1 MPNRHLPFR
10 TLAAVAF
17 AMATLSSVAIGQSA
31 EGRVHGVVADES
43 GGVLPGVTVAAT
55 AANGTVLAAE
65 VTNDVGRYAFALP
78 AAPVALTFSLEGF
91 SPATVD
97 VDVAAGE
104 DVRVAAQQLAL
115 APRAETVVVRADPHV
130 DIAPAPARPS
140 LPPPPPPPVVIPVP
154 AHDHDSICGP
164 AKADASPE
172 SFGTVLSQS
181 SAYEHEHDNSL
192 FARNDQI
199 VVDGGTQNGLAVGQ
213 NVVARRSYRPTPDMR
228 SAIGEHTAGVLQIV
242 SASDES
248 SIAVVIYTCDEIM
261 RGDRLAA
268 FTPEPVRAPEPA
280 GTPAFDEAAQI
291 LFADA
296 GQLLGAPRRFMVI
309 DRGADQAIHPG
320 QRLTLF
326 RRESRGERKPIVVGD
341 AVVVA
346 VRRDS
351 ATIRVDR
358 VNDAIAFGEFAAP
371 QRKAEPAPASARHQ

>member
-1 MPNRHLPFR
+1 MPNRHPFR
-10 TLAAVAF
+10 SVAAVAF
-17 AMATLSSVAIGQSA
+17 AIASLSTIAAGQSA

-55 AANGTVLAAE
+55 AADGTVLAAD
-65 VTNDVGRYAFALP
+65 VTNDVGRYALAVP

-91 SPATVD
+91 APSTVG
-97 VDVAAGE
+97 VDVAAGA
-104 DVRVAAQQLAL
+104 DVRLEAQRLAL
-115 APRAETVVVRADPHV
+115 APRSETVVVRGDRQPDVVA
-130 DIAPAPARPS
+130 APERPA
-140 LPPPPPPPVVIPVP
+140 LPPPPPPPVVAALPD
-154 AHDHDSICGP
+154 HDHDSICGP

-172 SFGTVLSQS
+172 SLGTVFSQS
-181 SAYEHEHDNSL
+181 SSYEHEHDNSL
-192 FARNDQI
+192 FAKSDQI
-199 VVDGGTQNGLAVGQ
+199 IIDGGTQNGLTVGQ

-228 SAIGEHTAGVLQIV
+228 VAVGEHTAGVLQIV
-242 SASDES
+242 SATEQSAV
-248 SIAVVIYTCDEIM
+248 AVVVYACDEIM

-268 FTPEPVRAPEPA
+268 FTPEPLRAPEPA
-280 GTPAFDEAAQI
+280 GEPAFDEAAQI

-346 VRRDS
+346 VRSDS
-351 ATIRVDR
+351 ATIRVER
-358 VNDAIAFGEFAAP
+358 VNDAIAFGDFAAP
-371 QRKAEPAPASARHQ
+371 QRSAAPAPASARQQ